1 MQSKSLVLFGALLAA
16 AVPVQAQK
24 GVRSLPSDTSIAFVQ
39 RQSAST
45 SRAAAVTSNG
55 HSTLLLRDQHVVLQ
69 LTDAGLAHVRAS
81 LGSDGGTGQSII
93 RAMLG
98 AAITEMLDRGMAY
111 PIAKLRAARVG
122 DGTLLLEDLEG
133 NRVFD
138 EVEVNGSKVM
148 REFSPGEARRFAEA
162 VERVLRARG
171 R

>member
-16 AVPVQAQK
+16 ATF
-24 GVRSLPSDTSIAFVQ
+24 RSGAEGRPFLPSDTSIAFVQ

-45 SRAAAVTSNG
+45 SRAAAVTSR

-81 LGSDGGTGQSII
+81 LGSDGGTAHI

-98 AAITEMLDRGMAY
+98 AGIAEMLDRGMAY

-122 DGTLLLEDLEG
+122 DGTLVLEDHGG

-138 EVEVNGSKVM
+138 EW
-148 REFSPGEARRFAEA
+148 R
-162 VERVLRARG
+162 
-171 R
+171 